1 MGGIIVSDDVSS
13 LFIFQK
19 PSSTAIV
26 QTLMDASLFRK
37 LIVEFIGTF
46 FLVYLVGCV
55 SLQEHVLLGPLAIG
69 ASLMVMIFAG
79 GHISG
84 GHYNPAVTLGA
95 WIRGACSAVEAGF
108 YLVAQVI
115 GAIVASIAVVFLLG
129 HGSSPAASTVT
140 AAQIMLAEG
149 LGTFA
154 LVYTVLNVATA
165 PATSGNS
172 FYGLAIGFT
181 VFAQAVAVG
190 NISGGAFNPAVAI
203 AVRFLGLA
211 NGLNLWMYWLSEF
224 LGAAVAAV
232 LFLVLNPEKPDE
244 PSIASDESA
253 QDQTNQS
260 IRAV

>member
-1 MGGIIVSDDVSS
+1 VLVASNDYAAD
-13 LFIFQK
+13 LCAK
-19 PSSTAIV
+19 PLTEKEIA
-26 QTLMDASLFRK
+26 MDASLLRK
-37 LIVEFIGTF
+37 WIVEFIGTF
-46 FLVYLVGCV
+46 FLVYVVGCV
-55 SLQEHVLLGPLAIG
+55 SLQENVLLGPLAIG

-84 GHYNPAVTLGA
+84 GHYNPAVTLGV
-95 WIRGACSAVEAGF
+95 WIRGACGTVEASF

-115 GAIVASIAVVFLLG
+115 GALVASIAVAFLLG
-129 HGSSPAASTVT
+129 HGSSAAPSTVT
-140 AAQIMLAEG
+140 VAPVMLAEG

-190 NISGGAFNPAVAI
+190 KVSGGAFNPAVAI
-203 AVRFLGLA
+203 GVAVLGLA
-211 NGLNLWMYWLSEF
+211 NGANLWMYWLSEF
-224 LGAAVAAV
+224 LGAGVAAGF
-232 LFLVLNPEKPDE
+232 FLLLNREKPHE
-244 PSIASDESA
+244 ASVPSHDRA